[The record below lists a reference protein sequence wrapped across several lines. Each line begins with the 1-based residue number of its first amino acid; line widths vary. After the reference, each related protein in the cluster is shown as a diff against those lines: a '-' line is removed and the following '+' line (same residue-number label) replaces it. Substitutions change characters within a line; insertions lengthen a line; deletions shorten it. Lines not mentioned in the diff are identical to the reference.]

1 MQLVGQS
8 SCDSSG
14 VQLVGQSSCGSSEV
28 QLVGQSSCGSSEM
41 QLVGRLPARV
51 VELLQ
56 SSTVGKP
63 SQDRRLCQDHVG
75 TPLSSGPTT
84 SSGLGPTLGAQGSL
98 RGSVNESEFLQRSA
112 CVHGLVG
119 RSVGRSVVQ
128 KGSCSRR
135 SVVQKYS
142 CGRRSVVQK
151 CSCSR
156 LRVPKK
162 KPKLGPYEGM
172 RPFPKWVRPPPAMA
186 VEEVSSGEGDVEME
200 VPSGSSAARPPEV
213 PKAPQL
219 LSGTGTEG
227 ITDAEM
233 MELRII
239 MDEDWSPPYRSPPAV
254 WSCHG
259 PLEHNQ
265 TGYFD
270 FCLLCGKWL
279 SQGHLQSDSHMRQME
294 RWLRADKPALAI
306 PHDRF
311 MDHERLEMLIQARH
325 PLWSSNMV
333 LSAKERVL
341 QMEFFEAQEGVY
353 TGEIPAEFGSGRP
366 EEEAAASAAR
376 PALEAAAS
384 AARPAP
390 PTSTEEPREKKPRKT
405 EPPPPKSGRNQGSLL
420 RLFSRWRA
428 RTKPGAIGEE

>member
-1 MQLVGQS
+1 M
-8 SCDSSG
+8 
-14 VQLVGQSSCGSSEV
+14 
-28 QLVGQSSCGSSEM
+28 
-41 QLVGRLPARV
+41 
-51 VELLQ
+51 
-56 SSTVGKP
+56 
-63 SQDRRLCQDHVG
+63 
-75 TPLSSGPTT
+75 
-84 SSGLGPTLGAQGSL
+84 
-98 RGSVNESEFLQRSA
+98 
-112 CVHGLVG
+112 
-119 RSVGRSVVQ
+119 
-128 KGSCSRR
+128 
-135 SVVQKYS
+135 
-142 CGRRSVVQK
+142 
-151 CSCSR
+151 
-156 LRVPKK
+156 PKK

-172 RPFPKWVRPPPAMA
+172 RPFPKWVRPTPAMA

-270 FCLLCGKWL
+270 FCLLCGN
-279 SQGHLQSDSHMRQME
+279 SHMRQME

-325 PLWSSNMV
+325 PCSLCEGARAPDGILRGPRGGVHRGDPGGVRVGDARGSSSGQCGQTCSTY
-333 LSAKERVL
+333 LDRGAAGE
-341 QMEFFEAQEGVY
+341 EAQEDRATSTQVG
-353 TGEIPAEFGSGRP
+353 
-366 EEEAAASAAR
+366 EEEG
-376 PALEAAAS
+376 EAKGDQAVAGYPWCCS
-384 AARPAP
+384 SLFGQMERMGGVAP
-390 PTSTEEPREKKPRKT
+390 PLGPGISAQAVFEVESEDESWGDWRGVKASLRVAPCT
-405 EPPPPKSGRNQGSLL
+405 PPKYPQRPSTPPMPPRAGPMSDVAMGSTDLPL
-420 RLFSRWRA
+420 PDETSRFTLASTFA
-428 RTKPGAIGEE
+428 RTVQHVHVRVQTCFPYFA